1 MRSSS
6 LDPRPDDEEPDDD
19 RTPPASASTLLE
31 DVAFDRIYPP
41 AIRALSR
48 RHWTP
53 VSIGCR
59 VAELFRKAGARR
71 VLDVGA
77 GVGKFALV
85 AATAE
90 PALDFVGVER
100 RARLVRIARIAAFQ
114 LGIGNALFLEG
125 DATTA
130 RWHDFDGLYFFNP
143 LAENL
148 FGRPDRI
155 DNDVELSS
163 SRFVR
168 EVLRVEEAL
177 RVAPTGTVVVT
188 YHGTSTRVPTSYEVA
203 HAERA
208 GSDWLRVWTK
218 ARDSD
223 DGSLFVD
230 VGDEIV
236 RWRPDAAG

>member
-1 MRSSS
+1 
-6 LDPRPDDEEPDDD
+6 
-19 RTPPASASTLLE
+19 
-31 DVAFDRIYPP
+31 
-41 AIRALSR
+41 
-48 RHWTP
+48 
-53 VSIGCR
+53 
-59 VAELFRKAGARR
+59 

-85 AATAE
+85 AAAAE
-90 PALDFVGVER
+90 PTLNFVGIEQR
-100 RARLVRIARIAAFQ
+100 RRLVRIARIAALR
-114 LGIGNALFLEG
+114 LGIENALFLEG

-130 RWHDFDGLYFFNP
+130 RWHDFDGIYFFNP

-148 FGRPDRI
+148 FGKPDRI
-155 DNDVELSS
+155 DSDIELSN

-168 EVLRVEEAL
+168 DVFRVEEAL

-188 YHGTSTRVPTSYEVA
+188 YHGSSTRIPTSYEVA

-218 ARDSD
+218 TRTVD
-223 DGSLFVD
+223 DGSLFVE

-236 RWRPDAAG
+236 RWRSGAAS

>member
-1 MRSSS
+1 MLRSSPDHQPGDRES
-6 LDPRPDDEEPDDD
+6 DDE
-19 RTPPASASTLLE
+19 RKAAASICLE

-53 VSIGCR
+53 VHVARR
-59 VAELFRKAGARR
+59 VAELFRKAGARN

-85 AATAE
+85 AAAAETA
-90 PALDFVGVER
+90 LNVVGVEQR
-100 RARLVRIARIAAFQ
+100 TRLVRVARIAAFR
-114 LGIGNALFLEG
+114 LGIENALFLKG

-130 RWHDFDGLYFFNP
+130 RWSDFEGLYFFNP

-148 FGRPDRI
+148 FGEADRI
-155 DNDVELSS
+155 DNDVELSN
-163 SRFVR
+163 SRFARDVF
-168 EVLRVEEAL
+168 RVEQAL

-188 YHGTSTRVPTSYEVA
+188 YHGSSTRIPTSYEVA

-218 ARDSD
+218 ARASD
-223 DGSLFVD
+223 DGSLFVE

-236 RWRPDAAG
+236 QWRPGAAC

>member
-1 MRSSS
+1 LSVSSY
-6 LDPRPDDEEPDDD
+6 DPEPGDAESDEG
-19 RTPPASASTLLE
+19 RRASASIYLE
-31 DVAFDRIYPP
+31 DAAFDRVYP
-41 AIRALSR
+41 ATIRGLSR

-53 VSIGCR
+53 VHVGRR
-59 VAELFRKAGARR
+59 VAELLRNAGVRR

-90 PALDFVGVER
+90 PTLTIVGVEQR
-100 RARLVRIARIAAFQ
+100 PRLVRIARVVAFR
-114 LGIGNALFLEG
+114 LGIDNALFIEG

-130 RWHDFDGLYFFNP
+130 RWRDFDGIYFFNP

-148 FGRPDRI
+148 FGKADRI
-155 DNDVELSS
+155 DNDVELSNS
-163 SRFVR
+163 KFVHDA
-168 EVLRVEEAL
+168 LRVEGAL

-188 YHGTSTRVPTSYEVA
+188 YHGSSTRIPSSYEVV

-218 ARDSD
+218 ARSSD
-223 DGSLFVD
+223 DGSLLVD

-236 RWRPDAAG
+236 QWRADTAC

>member
-1 MRSSS
+1 MVRSK
-6 LDPRPDDEEPDDD
+6 DPQPRDDHPDDD
-19 RTPPASASTLLE
+19 RKPSASTSIFSE
-31 DVAFDRIYPP
+31 DVIFDRIYPP
-41 AIRALSR
+41 PIRALSR

-53 VSIGCR
+53 VPIARR
-59 VAELFRKAGARR
+59 VAELFRKAGVRR

-85 AATAE
+85 AAAAE
-90 PALDFVGVER
+90 STLDIVGIEQ
-100 RARLVRIARIAAFQ
+100 RAPLVRIARIAAFQ
-114 LGIGNALFLEG
+114 LRIENALFLEG

-143 LAENL
+143 LAENT
-148 FGRPDRI
+148 FGRADRI
-155 DNDVELSS
+155 DSDVELSN

-168 EVLRVEEAL
+168 DVLRVEEAL

-188 YHGTSTRVPTSYEVA
+188 YHGTSTRIPTSYEAA

-208 GSDWLRVWTK
+208 GSDWLRVWRK

-230 VGDEIV
+230 VGDEVV
-236 RWRPDAAG
+236 RWRPGAAS

>member
-1 MRSSS
+1 MLRSG
-6 LDPRPDDEEPDDD
+6 DHQQPGRN
-19 RTPPASASTLLE
+19 ASASIGFE
-31 DVAFDRIYPP
+31 DAAFDRIYPP

-53 VSIGCR
+53 VHVGRR
-59 VAELFRKAGARR
+59 VAELFRKAGARY

-85 AATAE
+85 AAAAE
-90 PALDFVGVER
+90 PALHFVGVER
-100 RARLVRIARIAAFQ
+100 RARLVRIARIAAFR
-114 LGIGNALFLEG
+114 LRIENALFLEG
-125 DATTA
+125 DATTMCW
-130 RWHDFDGLYFFNP
+130 RDFDGIYFFNP

-148 FGRPDRI
+148 FGKADRI
-155 DNDVELSS
+155 DSDVELSN

-168 EVLRVEEAL
+168 DMLRVEEAL

-188 YHGTSTRVPTSYEVA
+188 YHGSSTRIPTSYEVA

-218 ARDSD
+218 ARDFD
-223 DGSLFVD
+223 DGSLFVE
-230 VGDEIV
+230 VGDGIT
-236 RWRPDAAG
+236 RWRPGAAC

>member
-1 MRSSS
+1 MR
-6 LDPRPDDEEPDDD
+6 
-19 RTPPASASTLLE
+19 TSTFLE
-31 DVAFDRIYPP
+31 DVVFDRIYPP
-41 AIRALSR
+41 GIRVLSR

-53 VSIGCR
+53 VAIGRR
-59 VAELFRKAGARR
+59 VAELFRKGGARN
-71 VLDVGA
+71 VLDIGA

-85 AATAE
+85 AAAAE
-90 PALDFVGVER
+90 PALNFVGVEQ

-114 LGIGNALFLEG
+114 LRIDNALFLEG
-125 DATTA
+125 DATTTP
-130 RWHDFDGLYFFNP
+130 WHGFDGLYFFNP

-155 DNDVELSS
+155 DNEVELSN

-168 EVLRVEEAL
+168 DVLRVEEGL
-177 RVAPTGTVVVT
+177 RVAPMGTVVVT
-188 YHGTSTRVPTSYEVA
+188 YHGTSTRIPTSYEVV

-218 ARDSD
+218 ARDTD
-223 DGSLFVD
+223 DGTLFVD

-236 RWRPDAAG
+236 RWPAGAAS

>member
-1 MRSSS
+1 
-6 LDPRPDDEEPDDD
+6 
-19 RTPPASASTLLE
+19 LE
-31 DVAFDRIYPP
+31 DAAFDRIYPP

-53 VSIGCR
+53 VHVGRR
-59 VAELFRKAGARR
+59 VAELFREAGARH

-85 AATAE
+85 AAAAE
-90 PALDFVGVER
+90 PALNFVGVEQ
-100 RARLVRIARIAAFQ
+100 RARLVRIARIAALR
-114 LGIGNALFLEG
+114 LGIENALFLEG

-130 RWHDFDGLYFFNP
+130 RWGDFDGLYFFNP

-148 FGRPDRI
+148 FGKPARI
-155 DNDVELSS
+155 DSDVPLSN

-177 RVAPTGTVVVT
+177 RVAPVGTVVVT
-188 YHGTSTRVPTSYEVA
+188 YHGSSTRIPTSYEVV

-218 ARDSD
+218 ARALD
-223 DGSLFVD
+223 DGSLFVE

-236 RWRPDAAG
+236 GWRPDAAQAR